1 MSLAERSAEPA
12 EYTSE
17 IEGRFGVGD
26 GIRTHDSQIHSLE
39 LYRLSYTHRTFAL
52 ARLEG
57 LEPPTHG
64 LEGRCSFRLSYR
76 RVLQA
81 MATLTKGC
89 GPRKIAGATGYLVR
103 VAGFEPATPSSGG

>member
-1 MSLAERSAEPA
+1 MS
-12 EYTSE
+12 
-17 IEGRFGVGD
+17 D

-39 LYRLSYTHRTFAL
+39 LYRLSYTHRTERSTL

-76 RVLQA
+76 RVFQA
-81 MATLTKGC
+81 SRL
-89 GPRKIAGATGYLVR
+89 
-103 VAGFEPATPSSGG
+103 